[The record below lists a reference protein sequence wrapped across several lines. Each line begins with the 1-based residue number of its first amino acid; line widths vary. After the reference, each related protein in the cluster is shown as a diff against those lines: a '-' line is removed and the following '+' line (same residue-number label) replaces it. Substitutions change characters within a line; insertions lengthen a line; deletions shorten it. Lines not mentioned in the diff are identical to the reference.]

1 MSPITLDPLEISV
14 PKPNIS
20 IFFTV
25 TETPYALS
33 KKLKLRLVRE
43 YRLIPTSLILRKG
56 SNRSST
62 VWGLNESVLWGLN
75 ESVLVCTFYFAGQQM
90 GEISSFTFTYEAF
103 PEAMGMLWKRMFHDN
118 RQVDKSSKS

>member
-62 VWGLNESVLWGLN
+62 VWGLNESVLACTCFILQDSKWARFPVSHSPTKPFPKRWECSGN
-75 ESVLVCTFYFAGQQM
+75 ECFMTTDRL
-90 GEISSFTFTYEAF
+90 ISLRNLS
-103 PEAMGMLWKRMFHDN
+103 
-118 RQVDKSSKS
+118 